1 MSKIQTS
8 AAKIQ
13 TSEINDKRVKAVNL
27 PRGYCGLS
35 LPSIRGIQAGK
46 EFYAS
51 MCPLRMVAR
60 MFVFD
65 EEELPAELRAQRV
78 LNRARIPEM
87 SAYIL
92 KNPRDYVLSAL
103 TASIDGEVEF
113 IPQSDDPSCYN
124 IGWLGIPLSA
134 RILVN
139 DGQHRRAAIQAALK
153 VCPDLGDETVPVIF
167 FLDLGLKRSQQIFA
181 DLNRYAL
188 RPSMSLNV
196 LYDHRDPWAQL
207 VLELA
212 EGVSVFAGFTEKER
226 TSLSNRSR
234 KLFTLSGIYQAT
246 RELMLGK
253 KNLDIK
259 EKLNLTQDFWNEIS
273 CFMPEWQLARQ
284 GHLSGQELRRDYV
297 SGHTIALV
305 ALGRAGA
312 ALLEDEP
319 INWKQRL
326 AALEKLDWGRSNR
339 QCWKRRVMAGDKISN
354 SRHHLVLVC
363 NVVKQVLGLRL
374 SDEEE
379 KAEAAL
385 FNKESAEME

>member
-1 MSKIQTS
+1 MT
-8 AAKIQ
+8 KIQ
-13 TSEINDKRVKAVNL
+13 TSEKNDRFNTLTLSKRCSLN
-27 PRGYCGLS
+27 

-46 EFYAS
+46 EFYAA

-65 EEELPAELRAQRV
+65 EEDLPVELRAQRV
-78 LNRARIPEM
+78 LNKARIPEI

-92 KNPRDYVLSAL
+92 RNPRDYVMSAL
-103 TASIDGEVEF
+103 TASIDGDAKF
-113 IPQSDDPSCYN
+113 IPQSDDPDCYN
-124 IGWLGIPLSA
+124 IGWLNIPLSA

-139 DGQHRRAAIQAALK
+139 DGQHRRAAIQTALK
-153 VCPDLGDETVPVIF
+153 ACPDLGDESVPVIF

-196 LYDHRDPWAQL
+196 LYDHRDPWAHL
-207 VLELA
+207 ALELV
-212 EGVSVFAGFTEKER
+212 EGVPLFTGFTEKER
-226 TSLSNRSR
+226 TSLSNRSN

-246 RELMLGK
+246 KELLLGNR
-253 KNLDIK
+253 NLSMT
-259 EKLNLTQDFWNEIS
+259 EKLNLAKDFWNEVS
-273 CFMPEWQLARQ
+273 CYMPEWELARQ
-284 GHLSGQELRRDYV
+284 GNLSGQELRKDYV

-312 ALLEDEP
+312 ALLKDEP
-319 INWKQRL
+319 KDWKQRL
-326 AALEKLDWGRSNR
+326 TGLENMDWGRSNR
-339 QCWKRRVMAGDKISN
+339 QCWERRVMAGDKISN

-363 NVVKQVLGLRL
+363 NVVKQALGLRFNN
-374 SDEEE
+374 DEE

-385 FNKESAEME
+385 FVNKGVEME